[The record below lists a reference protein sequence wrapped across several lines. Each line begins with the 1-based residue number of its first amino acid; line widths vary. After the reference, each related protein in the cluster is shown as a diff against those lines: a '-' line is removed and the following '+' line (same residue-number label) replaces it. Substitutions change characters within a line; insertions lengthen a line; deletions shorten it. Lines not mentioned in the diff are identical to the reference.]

1 MLLQE
6 YYTSGFLSLQAA
18 IDAYVLGLGLP
29 AALDTSLV
37 PLSGHGGARAN
48 ATGGEGAQGS
58 APANLTAWTEWGAVM
73 PTSAYTHNDFYVRA
87 RCSRSLACQPVRRVQ
102 RMV

>member
-1 MLLQE
+1 MRLALVQE

-37 PLSGHGGARAN
+37 PLPGHGGARAG
-48 ATGGEGAQGS
+48 ASSGGGAQGS
-58 APANLTAWTEWGAVM
+58 ALANLTAWTQWGAVM
-73 PTSAYTHNDFYVRA
+73 PTSAYIHNDFYVRA
-87 RCSRSLACQPVRRVQ
+87 GSSLLLAC
-102 RMV
+102 

>member
-1 MLLQE
+1 MLMRLVLAQE

-37 PLSGHGGARAN
+37 PLPGHNSTHDSASSGG
-48 ATGGEGAQGS
+48 GAQGP
-58 APANLTAWTEWGAVM
+58 ALANLTAWTQWGAVM
-73 PTSAYTHNDFYVRA
+73 PTSAYTHNDFYVR
-87 RCSRSLACQPVRRVQ
+87 
-102 RMV
+102 